1 MSEIYSICIQ
11 KNILLKRQAI
21 SKFGHENF
29 GIWNWRIWNLNQ
41 SQKPKIISQNGKTT
55 NDLRFT
61 IRRLAGRND
70 SEGAQLREYWR
81 PNAMRQS
88 FKKIRKNS
96 VH

>member
-1 MSEIYSICIQ
+1 LELADLESKT
-11 KNILLKRQAI
+11 KNY
-21 SKFGHENF
+21 
-29 GIWNWRIWNLNQ
+29 Q
-41 SQKPKIISQNGKTT
+41 SQDAKTT

-88 FKKIRKNS
+88 FKKVRKNS